1 MKRIHLYLW
10 ILSIL
15 LIAVGVCWVCQA
27 EGFQTTMAA
36 TLTQDAIPPAFWA
49 LSEKVDKNDEDTL
62 NKLARVTDP
71 DPSDPNDIMPLTFSK
86 YISMY
91 AMAKYNNDVSGARLA
106 LFNNY
111 NALQSEMSSILYA
124 QTERT
129 KWTQDPST
137 QSCNQLGALKV
148 TFINQYANAVNSVQD
163 LSGTSVT
170 ASKMRDENLAYQRQ
184 LISKCQ
190 GSTLSADCIKLAD
203 QEGPIFPLLA
213 KYENV
218 NNNIFT
224 AELDISNNLQTVN
237 YVISVLNCPP
247 ANQFFKGSTATF
259 WINNNVKYQV
269 DPTRVACTACDSA
282 YPGQSI
288 STKMCGTAPGPNLIS
303 DAILNRIPTGPL
315 FTCPFIGESMQNP
328 SGMTDPYR
336 GQTMFRNVQT
346 GTVDTTTLLSKLQ
359 TLSPY
364 YLSPDTLQYIT
375 TSIISAA
382 DSTATITTT
391 SDILVNIDNVVK
403 NIKSITGTN

>member
-10 ILSIL
+10 ILGIL
-15 LIAVGVCWVCQA
+15 LIAVGVCWVYRS
-27 EGFQTTMAA
+27 EGFQVNTP
-36 TLTQDAIPPAFWA
+36 QQIPASFWA
-49 LSEKVDKNDEDTL
+49 LSEKVDNNDEDTL
-62 NKLARVTDP
+62 NKLERVTDP

-111 NALQSEMSSILYA
+111 NQLQSEMSSTLYA
-124 QTERT
+124 QSERSR
-129 KWTQDPST
+129 WTQDPLT
-137 QSCNQLGALKV
+137 QSCNQLSNLKI
-148 TFINQYANAVNSVQD
+148 TFLSEYATAVNAVQD

-170 ASKMRDENLAYQRQ
+170 ASRMRDENLKYQNQ
-184 LISKCQ
+184 IISKCQ
-190 GSTLSADCIKLAD
+190 DSPLSANCIKLAN
-203 QEGPIFPLLA
+203 QEGPLFPLLA

-237 YVISVLNCPP
+237 YVIDILNCPP
-247 ANQFFKGSTATF
+247 ANQFFKGSTTTF
-259 WINNNVKYQV
+259 WVNNNVKYQV
-269 DPTRVACTACDSA
+269 DPSRVGCTACDST
-282 YPGQSI
+282 YPGQNI
-288 STKMCGTAPGPNLIS
+288 SSKMCGTAPGPYPTS

-315 FTCPFIGESMQNP
+315 FTCAFIGESIRNP

-336 GQTMFRNVQT
+336 GQPMFRSAQT
-346 GTVDTTTLLSKLQ
+346 GTVDTTILLSKLQ

-382 DSTATITTT
+382 DSTAAITTT
-391 SDILVNIDNVVK
+391 SDILVNINNVVS
-403 NIKSITGTN
+403 NIKSITGTR